1 VIALLVCAAIVA
13 PFAGLFF
20 RLGQWW
26 ERTRPEAEH
35 YVLPLPL
42 VHRHPSCERRHVSL
56 HVVPDLD
63 DRAVVIPIFDFDHE
77 EPTPA

>member
-1 VIALLVCAAIVA
+1 VIALLVCLAIVA

-26 ERTRPEAEH
+26 ERTRQDSEF
-35 YVLPLPL
+35 VLPRA
-42 VHRHPSCERRHVSL
+42 VVARHPSCERRHVRRL
-56 HVVPDLD
+56 HVVPDLP
-63 DRAVVIPIFDFDHE
+63 ANVVPIFDFE